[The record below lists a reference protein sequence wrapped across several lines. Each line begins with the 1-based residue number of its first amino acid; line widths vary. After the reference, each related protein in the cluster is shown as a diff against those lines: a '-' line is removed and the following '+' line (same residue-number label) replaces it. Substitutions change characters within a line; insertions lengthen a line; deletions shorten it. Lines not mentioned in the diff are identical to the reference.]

1 MVRTAWKLAL
11 FGGAVCQ
18 GQQFLRS
25 SGGSRLMS
33 SEELE
38 VSLRESLE
46 GVMGAGVT
54 AKRSQNIEATMW
66 KTFQALPK
74 NEYGRLAPKTVR
86 YIVHNYF
93 AKEHGWLIE
102 GLEPAGM
109 RANTSDVHAA
119 SIIQNKAP
127 ALLEALLEERQ
138 NERGLTLQDSVAMV
152 AALEHLIFD
161 ESIVLLER
169 AYFLNALSPAEMLD
183 ELSLHEVLRS
193 YLLLFRQGS
202 SANLN
207 DGDYHRA
214 LKARYST
221 KPGWH
226 EIVDYELDIQ
236 QNYEFNEHHKVNP
249 FTERSYSFAEASNM
263 VVNLAENYGKWQNAD
278 CADMKQHLMSLD
290 TKGTGRIP
298 LDTFYKTDQGSAY
311 EFTESIEYL
320 RSAGALDES
329 LVNNPG
335 VLVANYLAGPSNCI
349 ASNSYYSVCCLN
361 ECEILMNEI
370 EEHVKGPSASS
381 HHLLGLLQNMSS
393 STIDAPRQ
401 LSSEMTGRLEQIAEQ
416 NAGTIPVH
424 GRLFAQWLHYAFPYE
439 CPMPVSAEHA
449 LTPSAWLNGAAI
461 GTAEEREQHIQMVDE
476 LELTGEHAV
485 AGWTDEEILPL
496 SEPVRKSRSSLAHAI
511 RAAMQLAAIL
521 FVLKS
526 AWTALQAAVQAH
538 QGKDIND
545 KKCALPI

>member
-1 MVRTAWKLAL
+1 
-11 FGGAVCQ
+11 
-18 GQQFLRS
+18 
-25 SGGSRLMS
+25 MS
-33 SEELE
+33 SAELE

-46 GVMGAGVT
+46 GVMGSGVT
-54 AKRSQNIEATMW
+54 AKRSQTIEASMW

-109 RANTSDVHAA
+109 RANTSDVHSA

-138 NERGLTLQDSVAMV
+138 NDRGLTLQDSVAMV

-161 ESIVLLER
+161 ESIILLEN
-169 AYFLNALSPAEMLD
+169 AYHLNALNPTEELD
-183 ELSLHEVLRS
+183 EANLHEVLRS

-202 SANLN
+202 DANLA
-207 DGDYHRA
+207 DGAYHRA
-214 LKARYST
+214 LKSRYST
-221 KPGWH
+221 KAGWH

-236 QNYEFNEHHKVNP
+236 QNYEFNVQHKVNP
-249 FTERSYSFAEASNM
+249 FKSRTYSFTEASNM
-263 VVNLAENYGKWQNAD
+263 VINLAENYGKWQNAD
-278 CADMKQHLMSLD
+278 CVDMKEHLMSMD

-298 LDTFYKTDQGSAY
+298 LDTFYKSDQGSAY

-320 RSAGALDES
+320 RAAGALDES
-329 LVNNPG
+329 LQGNPG

-349 ASNSYYSVCCLN
+349 ASNPFYSVCCLN
-361 ECEILMNEI
+361 ECEKLMNEI
-370 EEHVKGPSASS
+370 EEHVKGPSASA

-393 STIDAPRQ
+393 STVEAPRQ
-401 LSSEMTGRLEQIAEQ
+401 FSDEMTGRLNQIAEQ

-439 CPMPVSAEHA
+439 CPMPASSQHA

-461 GTAEEREQHIQMVDE
+461 GTPEEREQHIQMVDE
-476 LELTGEHAV
+476 LELAGEHAV
-485 AGWTDEEILPL
+485 ADWTDEEILPL
-496 SEPVRKSRSSLAHAI
+496 FEPVRRSRSSLAHFL
-511 RAAMQLAAIL
+511 RVAMQLAAIL

-526 AWTALQAAVQAH
+526 ALTALQAAVRAH
-538 QGKDIND
+538 QGKDVND